1 MLFED
6 RLLKLSKGI
15 GIHNRDNIQWC
26 THDGRPSSSTT
37 QKSLSFLSSIT
48 SGAIK
53 VSAEDLAF
61 RDTDYFIAGEIHQ
74 DYNGVWQQILHGYH
88 KQEEILKHI
97 SKVFLCSISSII
109 SKANSKEMVTTRL
122 FHRECFSKTT
132 RSATIFKTLSPPH
145 F

>member
-6 RLLKLSKGI
+6 RLLTLSKGI
-15 GIHNRDNIQWC
+15 GIPNRDNIRWC
-26 THDGRPSSSTT
+26 THDGRPSSSAT
-37 QKSLSFLSSIT
+37 QKPLSFISSIT

-74 DYNGVWQQILHGYH
+74 HYVWEQILHGYH
-88 KQEEILKHI
+88 KQEEILKYI
-97 SKVFLCSISSII
+97 SKVFLYSISSSI
-109 SKANSKEMVTTRL
+109 SKANSKEIVTTCL

-132 RSATIFKTLSPPH
+132 RSATIFKILSLPH